1 MSQSVQNKVKE
12 MAEPIVGM
20 KGLELV
26 DVEYIK
32 EGDDWV
38 LRVYIDKEAGVSLN
52 DCQEVSRALGNKL
65 DIEDPIK
72 DSYLLEV
79 SSPGLD
85 RPLKKEEDFIR
96 FTGSLID
103 VSTYAPVIDDK
114 KKFTARL
121 LGIEDSDLEVEF
133 EGEKYFISRAKIA
146 QVKLAVEF

>member
-1 MSQSVQNKVKE
+1 MSQSIQNKVKAI
-12 MAEPIVGM
+12 AEPIVGM

-38 LRVYIDKEAGVSLN
+38 LRVYIDKEAGVSLD
-52 DCQEVSRALGNKL
+52 DCQKVSRALGNKL

-72 DSYLLEV
+72 ESYLLEV

-85 RPLKKEEDFIR
+85 RPLKKEKDFIR
-96 FTGSLID
+96 FKGSLVDI
-103 VSTYAPVIDDK
+103 STYAPVIK
-114 KKFTARL
+114 GEKKFTARL
-121 LGIEDSDLEVEF
+121 LGIKEDELEVEF
-133 EGEKYFISRAKIA
+133 EGESYFIPRAKIA